1 MQLVDNA
8 LHAAERG
15 SKLTSQLLAFSRG
28 QRLLPS
34 PTDLNMTVVLLSNL
48 LGSTL
53 GRSIRIQ
60 TDLVQDLWPAMVD
73 PSQIEAAILNLAIN
87 ARDAMPDGG
96 VLTIATRNLTLPA
109 SGSATAGDY
118 VAVRVTDTGTGM
130 SPEVLGRV
138 FEPFFTTKEPGR
150 GSGLGLS
157 QVHGL
162 AVQSGGDVHI
172 DSNLGEG
179 TMVTLLMPR
188 ARALPAMARAEPAA
202 GCGAAKRRARVLV
215 VDDDRDV
222 RQMAG
227 EMLTERGYA
236 VGLAADGQE
245 ALAILERDGNFDVML
260 VDYVMPG
267 INGIALMRTAR
278 TQFPNVKSLL
288 MTGHA
293 EMREGEIIDAESI
306 LRKPFNI
313 ATLDERME
321 RLFARPA
328 LRAVQVGVTD
338 VA

>member
-1 MQLVDNA
+1 
-8 LHAAERG
+8 
-15 SKLTSQLLAFSRG
+15 
-28 QRLLPS
+28 
-34 PTDLNMTVVLLSNL
+34 
-48 LGSTL
+48 
-53 GRSIRIQ
+53 
-60 TDLVQDLWPAMVD
+60 MVD

-96 VLTIATRNLTLPA
+96 GVLTIATRNVTLPA
-109 SGSATAGDY
+109 SGSVTAGDY

-202 GCGAAKRRARVLV
+202 GRGAAKRRARVLV
-215 VDDDRDV
+215 VDDDHDV
-222 RQMAG
+222 RQMTG

-236 VGLAADGQE
+236 VEQAADGQE

-267 INGIALMRTAR
+267 INGIALMQTAR
-278 TQFPNVKSLL
+278 TQFPRVKSLL